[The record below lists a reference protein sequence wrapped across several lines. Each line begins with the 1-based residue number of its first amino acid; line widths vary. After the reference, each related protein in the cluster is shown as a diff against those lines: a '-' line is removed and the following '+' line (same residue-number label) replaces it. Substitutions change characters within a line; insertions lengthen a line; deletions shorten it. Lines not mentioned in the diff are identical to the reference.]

1 MYTREQKQV
10 LVTAARSSIQH
21 GLQSGKTETIN
32 VENYDPEL
40 QEIRATFV
48 TLKIEQ
54 SLRGCIGTLEGK
66 YPLIRSVAKYAYA
79 AAFRDPRFKPLSQ
92 EEFEKI
98 TLSISILTP
107 AEIIKFD
114 SESDLINQLV
124 PDIDGL
130 IIKSGNRGAT
140 FLPAV
145 WESLPNAEKFLSQ
158 LKAKAQIRLDESII
172 AASRYEAVE
181 ICEKDFL
188 N

>member
-1 MYTREQKQV
+1 MYTQEQKQV

-21 GLQSGKTETIN
+21 GLQSRDTETIN

-54 SLRGCIGTLEGK
+54 ALRGCIGTLEAK
-66 YPLIRSVAKYAYA
+66 YPLIRSVTEYAYA

-92 EEFEKI
+92 DEYEKI

-107 AEIIKFD
+107 AEVIKFN

-124 PDIDGL
+124 PNIDGL
-130 IIKSGNRGAT
+130 IIKSGNRSAT

-145 WESLPNAEKFLSQ
+145 WESLPHAEKFLSQ
-158 LKAKAQIRLDESII
+158 LKAKAQIGPDENLTG
-172 AASRYEAVE
+172 ASRYKAIE
-181 ICEKDFL
+181 ICEKDF
-188 N
+188 